1 MSNDNQDCRTPCARR
16 CPCSG
21 GGSVFLSGFHAQL
34 NNAANRRIE
43 DTHNVLFNLVTS
55 RASSDIT
62 YNSATGE
69 FTLCANKNYY
79 VSWWIAVNGTDTAPI
94 IEIAAVV
101 DGVCVAIAT
110 SPQVT
115 CQLSGTA
122 LISAKRVPQTLAI
135 MNTTG
140 DPIRYAATSIQANI
154 VIMELALRHCTQI
167 IL

>member
-1 MSNDNQDCRTPCARR
+1 MSNDNQDYGTPCAHR

-21 GGSVFLSGFHAQL
+21 SGSVFLSGFQAQL
-34 NNAANRRIE
+34 DNAANRRVE
-43 DTHNVLFNLVTS
+43 DTHNVLFNRVTS

-62 YNSATGE
+62 YSSATGE

-79 VSWWIAVNGTDTAPI
+79 VSWWAAVNGTETAPI

-122 LISAKRVPQTLAI
+122 LISAKRVSQTLSI
-135 MNTTG
+135 MNVTG
-140 DPIRYAATSIQANI
+140 DPVRYAATSIQANI
-154 VIMELALRHCTQI
+154 VIMELVQRYCT
-167 IL
+167 